1 MAHRILIVEDEPLV
15 QRLMAMNLEN
25 AGYEVATAASAEAM
39 YKVFDR
45 ERVDLVL
52 LDLGLPDED
61 GIALVRQIRTRSQV
75 PIIVLTARTGLED
88 RLAALELGADDYLT
102 KGADPREILL
112 RVKNTLAR
120 AASHSVE
127 GMAAD
132 DRIRFLGWT
141 LDPKARSLIGPDGA
155 DAHLTQSEF
164 NLLLS
169 LALAP
174 NRVLSRDQLLDAV
187 SRHGETPSDRMI
199 DAFVS
204 RVRRKMKDGRFVVTV
219 PGIGYKFDPDPS

>member
-1 MAHRILIVEDEPLV
+1 MAERILIVEDEPLV
-15 QRLMAMNLEN
+15 QRLMALNLAN
-25 AGYEVATAASAEAM
+25 AGYETLTADSAAAM
-39 YKVFDR
+39 YKVFDQQKI
-45 ERVDLVL
+45 DLVL

-61 GIALVRQIRTRSQV
+61 GLALVRQLRTRSRV

-88 RLAALELGADDYLT
+88 RLAALELGADDFLT

-120 AASHSVE
+120 AGQGKE
-127 GMAAD
+127 TRGAAEET
-132 DRIRFLGWT
+132 IRFLGWA
-141 LDPKARSLIGPDGA
+141 LDPDARTLVAPDGTEVQ
-155 DAHLTQSEF
+155 LTQSEF
-164 NLLLS
+164 NLTHA
-169 LALAP
+169 LARAP

-204 RVRRKMKDGRFVVTV
+204 RVRRKMKDGRFIVTV
-219 PGIGYKFDPDPS
+219 PGIGYKFDPDPR